1 MALDEPK
8 DTDSVFDVDGY
19 KYVVDKEFMKDIEP
33 VKVEFME
40 YGFKVSGKIEFGS
53 GCGASCS
60 TESSCGTENTCC
72 SS

>member
-8 DTDSVFDVDGY
+8 ESDSVYDVDGF

-53 GCGASCS
+53 GCGGGSCS

-72 SS
+72 S